1 MWMKKGRDLLDLAL
15 ETYDGMEVCKVIR
28 AFVLEKICEIC
39 N

>member
-1 MWMKKGRDLLDLAL
+1 MEKERDLLDLAMQ
-15 ETYDGMEVCKVIR
+15 TYDGMEVSKLIR

>member
-1 MWMKKGRDLLDLAL
+1 MEKGRDLLDLAMQ
-15 ETYDGMEVCKVIR
+15 TYDGMEVSKLIR